1 MNFRTNLSRTVLMA
15 NDIIKVYFEDKVVFI
30 KSPSL
35 RLYLNDLDFI
45 EYLYILKKDS
55 EDFNDTFLKNDM
67 FKASSKYEMFQILDI
82 VGYKKDLFNNYIN
95 SILINCSISNNKLF
109 VDENEITSK
118 EFDILFKII
127 LITCAEEKLDDFI
140 NKENKV
146 VKEERKLSNLEK
158 KILEQE
164 ERLKKLK
171 QKSSNKSD
179 SNITIDQ
186 IVIGVLY
193 EFPSLSLEKI
203 YEMNM
208 FTLLEFW
215 KYVSKVVDTQ
225 IQVVAAG
232 NGLIKKFTYF
242 IK

>member
-15 NDIIKVYFEDKVVFI
+15 NDVIKVYFEDKIVLI
-30 KSPSL
+30 KSPSI
-35 RLYLNDLDFI
+35 RLYLNDLDFL
-45 EYLYILKKDS
+45 EYLYILRKDPS
-55 EDFNDTFLKNDM
+55 EFNTTFLKTDV
-67 FKASSKYEMFQILDI
+67 FKANSKYEMFQILDVI
-82 VGYKKDLFNNYIN
+82 SYKKDLFNNYIN
-95 SILINCSISNNKLF
+95 SILINCNISNNKLF
-109 VDENEITSK
+109 VGENEITSE

-127 LITCAEEKLDDFI
+127 LITCAEENLDNFI
-140 NKENKV
+140 DKEV
-146 VKEERKLSNLEK
+146 IEVKEERRLSDLEK
-158 KILEQE
+158 KVLEQE
-164 ERLKKLK
+164 ERLKKIK
-171 QKSSNKSD
+171 EKKSD
-179 SNITIDQ
+179 PSKPSITIDQ

-193 EFPSLSLEKI
+193 EFPSLTLDRI
-203 YEMNM
+203 YDMNM